1 MSSIVIVIAVVIVVL
16 LACYAV
22 FLLSKLNKQQKE
34 AQAAKQQRLNDAKQ
48 KKQKVLD
55 DIKYIASAMLE
66 ERCEPS
72 EGVMRIAKLF
82 EALSMSEQM
91 AVEFPSIFEHY
102 DCIKAHPIKE
112 ERKALAKQQRMKLDL
127 ARMKSEAK
135 LEQGILDDAKKIT
148 QFHFVH

>member
-1 MSSIVIVIAVVIVVL
+1 MSSLVIALAVIVIVL
-16 LACYAV
+16 LACYAGY
-22 FLLSKLNKQQKE
+22 LLLKVKKQQQRTTE
-34 AQAAKQQRLNDAKQ
+34 ANQQRLNEAKA
-48 KKQKVLD
+48 KKQQILD
-55 DIKYIASAMLE
+55 DIKYIAAAMLE

-102 DCIKAHPIKE
+102 DCIKAHPIKD

-135 LEQGILDDAKKIT
+135 LEQGLLDDAKKIT
-148 QFHFVH
+148 EFHFVH

>member
-1 MSSIVIVIAVVIVVL
+1 MLRSFPI
-16 LACYAV
+16 
-22 FLLSKLNKQQKE
+22 KQTQQTAKRSTSG
-34 AQAAKQQRLNDAKQ
+34 QAATFKRCQT
-48 KKQKVLD
+48 KKLKVLD

-135 LEQGILDDAKKIT
+135 LEQGILDDAKKSHNFISCIR
-148 QFHFVH
+148 VY

>member
-1 MSSIVIVIAVVIVVL
+1 MSSLVIALAIIVIVL
-16 LACYAV
+16 LASYAGY
-22 FLLSKLNKQQKE
+22 LLLKVKKQQQD
-34 AQAAKQQRLNDAKQ
+34 AVDAKQQRLDEAKA
-48 KKQKVLD
+48 KKQQVLD
-55 DIKYIASAMLE
+55 DIKYIAAAMLE

-91 AVEFPSIFEHY
+91 AVEFPHIFEHY

-112 ERKALAKQQRMKLDL
+112 ARKSLEKQQRMKLDL

-135 LEQGILDDAKKIT
+135 LEQGLTEDAQKIT
-148 QFHFVH
+148 QFHFIH